1 MSMLVLNLTYSQYP
15 ILKKIGEDSVVIMTL
30 QQGVDVNKTYMQLK
44 DSIELLNNS
53 TSTIRI
59 SGMYSLQRMYDSYS
73 NEYYNRKIEKIRYDN
88 LMDLYI
94 KKDDKHKAQL
104 KNNILLFSIFS
115 ILVVFLRF

>member
-59 SGMYSLQRMYDSYS
+59 SGIYSLQRMYDSYS

>member
-1 MSMLVLNLTYSQYP
+1 
-15 ILKKIGEDSVVIMTL
+15 MTL

-59 SGMYSLQRMYDSYS
+59 SGIYSLQRMYDSYS